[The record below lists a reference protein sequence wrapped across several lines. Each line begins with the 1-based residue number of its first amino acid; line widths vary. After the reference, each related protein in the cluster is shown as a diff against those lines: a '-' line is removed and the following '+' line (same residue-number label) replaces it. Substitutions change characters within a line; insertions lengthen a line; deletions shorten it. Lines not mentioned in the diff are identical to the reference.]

1 MIKLKIILA
10 SHGELAKGMKQSVE
24 LIAGEQEWLQ
34 TMCAYVT
41 PNYDLQKQ
49 VREIFDNR
57 DQETLVVV
65 TDIFG
70 GSVNNEFMR
79 YLDEDNF
86 FLISGMSM
94 PLIIELITKLETT
107 TTNEVADRLRKE
119 MSESKDSMIL
129 CNDLVAIDK
138 SEEHEEDF

>member
-24 LIAGEQEWLQ
+24 LIAGEQEQLK

-41 PNYDLQKQ
+41 PNYDLQEQ
-49 VREIFDNR
+49 VRKIFDNR
-57 DQETLVVV
+57 GQETLVVV

-79 YLDEDNF
+79 YLDEDQF

-94 PLIIELITKLETT
+94 SLIIELITKLETIT
-107 TTNEVADRLRKE
+107 ANEVADRLRE
-119 MSESKDSMIL
+119 SMSASKDSIIL
-129 CNDLVAIDK
+129 CNDLLAIGK
-138 SEEHEEDF
+138 NAEREEDF